1 MPLLAVVKNNL
12 RSSRPGRLNPAL
24 LGLLSIVIGCC
35 ATSISIAQQNQATP
49 SFVQQPTLR
58 PASLANGKDVKRNA
72 QAPITIPSQLAHWR
86 TSLPTPSQAKTISET
101 AGGQSIVIE
110 IRRLSFV
117 KGTETP
123 LSKYFTPGTFE
134 VITGS
139 VPMTHP
145 VATNET
151 SVPSYMNKIC
161 DNQTPTK
168 VAASI
173 ETTQVSKPV
182 ALAKIS
188 QTRVKE
194 LISSLKS
201 SPVDIIQLPTVTTY
215 SGQVANV
222 SDAAYRPFV
231 VGVKPK
237 SEQDGLRIQPLIQT
251 VDDGLTLR
259 LKPTITDGKI
269 ALLADIADSTVTK
282 IKTYSIPQFEDT
294 NSGVSIQI
302 PEVKTTTV
310 HLSTT
315 LKNEETLFVD
325 AMMTKTEN
333 KLVKQKHMLAKEKT
347 EDVETRTFLLIT
359 TRIVNQEIVQR
370 NQLPQT
376 ALEN

>member
-1 MPLLAVVKNNL
+1 MQLLSLLIN
-12 RSSRPGRLNPAL
+12 RRPSRLNPVL
-24 LGLLSIVIGCC
+24 LGLLLIVIGCC

-49 SFVQQPTLR
+49 SFVQQPPLR

-72 QAPITIPSQLAHWR
+72 MAPITIPSQLAHWR

-101 AGGQSIVIE
+101 AGGQSVVIE

-117 KGTETP
+117 KGNETP

-139 VPMTHP
+139 VPMTNP

-151 SVPSYMNKIC
+151 SLPSYMNKISN
-161 DNQTPTK
+161 NQTPTK
-168 VAASI
+168 VASSI

-188 QTRVKE
+188 QARVKE

-201 SPVDIIQLPTVTTY
+201 GPVDITQLPTVTTY

-237 SEQDGLRIQPLIQT
+237 SELDGFRMQPMIQT

-259 LKPTITDGKI
+259 LKPTITGGKI
-269 ALLADIADSTVTK
+269 TLLADIANSAVTK
-282 IKTYSIPQFEDT
+282 VKTYSIPQFEEM
-294 NSGVSIQI
+294 NSGVTIQI

-310 HLSTT
+310 HLSTA
-315 LKNEETLFVD
+315 LENGETLFVD
-325 AMMTKTEN
+325 AMMTQTEN

-347 EDVETRTFLLIT
+347 ERVETRTFLLIT
-359 TRIVNQEIVQR
+359 TRIINQEMVQR
-370 NQLPQT
+370 NQLSLKT
-376 ALEN
+376 REK